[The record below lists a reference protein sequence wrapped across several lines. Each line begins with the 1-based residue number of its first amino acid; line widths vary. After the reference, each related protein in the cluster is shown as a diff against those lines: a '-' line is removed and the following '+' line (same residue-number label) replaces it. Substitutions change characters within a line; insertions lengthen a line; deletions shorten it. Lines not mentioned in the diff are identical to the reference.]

1 VAKCVDRRWSVGEH
15 AGYDVH
21 MLTLEST
28 PIGSAQDLERR
39 RELRSF
45 LMQCRSRIAP
55 IELGLPQ
62 TGRRRVEGLRRGE
75 VAELIGVTVD
85 WYRFFESGRPIRVSL
100 QFVSRLA
107 KALRLTPAQQM
118 ILFRLSLPDTFSHDA

>member
-1 VAKCVDRRWSVGEH
+1 
-15 AGYDVH
+15 
-21 MLTLEST
+21 MLTLECNS
-28 PIGSAQDLERR
+28 IESARDLERR

-45 LMQCRSRIAP
+45 LMQCRSRLAP
-55 IELGLPQ
+55 VELGLPQ

-118 ILFRLSLPDTFSHDA
+118 TLFRLSLPDMYGLDG